1 VKRLLVAVIAVCAM
15 VATAYAG
22 RDVGTDFSPGVT
34 NGTPDPAAYGTVV
47 RIAGGNKCV
56 ATEAAPEHVE
66 GEEVALSCKLN
77 GDLRTTAGAGGGGSG
92 GPVQTLTIASGV
104 TSNSVGATVAGVV
117 GAKSFYGEVVGTG
130 AVTATI
136 SLYCTRVA
144 SATPTAATAVLLG
157 TITLSGTTQHQDM
170 TPVSTAACKN
180 IFPVFTSIT
189 GTGATVLVEAWY

>member
-1 VKRLLVAVIAVCAM
+1 MLGIALVLLWVLTWTPPVHAECV
-15 VATAYAG
+15 
-22 RDVGTDFSPGVT
+22 VGTDSPTFVDGK
-34 NGTPDPAAYGTVV
+34 
-47 RIAGGNKCV
+47 RI
-56 ATEAAPEHVE
+56 
-66 GEEVALSCKLN
+66 
-77 GDLRTTAGAGGGGSG
+77 DLRCNASGELITSGGGGSG

-117 GAKSFYGEVVGTG
+117 GVKSFYGEVVGTG

-136 SLYCTRVA
+136 SLYCARVA
-144 SATPTAATAVLLG
+144 SATPTAATAVWLG